1 MVQHGKKRMKMSRT
15 PAHRDA
21 TLANMAAALF
31 LHEKIRTTSPKAR
44 ALKPYVDRLITKAK
58 DESLHSR
65 RQVASYMP
73 HKEALKKLF
82 QELVPRLQER
92 NSGYSR
98 IIKAGVR
105 RGDAA
110 ELAVVE
116 LLFDGKTDTAGKK
129 TKKRRKKKTPAE
141 DAAKGAAVQAPIAE
155 EEKPVDEKPAGEVPM
170 TDEEAREEAAKAE
183 EEARKQEAE
192 KEAKEAEQAPRP
204 EGAPET
210 EAPDKRPSKEASQEK
225 DKGSK

>member
-1 MVQHGKKRMKMSRT
+1 MVQHGKKIFKMSRK

-65 RQVASYMP
+65 RQVASVMP

-82 QELVPRLQER
+82 QELVPKLQGR

-98 IIKAGVR
+98 IIKAGTR

-110 ELAVVE
+110 EVAVME
-116 LLFDGKTDTAGKK
+116 LIFDGTTETAAKK
-129 TKKRRKKKTPAE
+129 PKKRRAKKTPKE
-141 DAAKGAAVQAPIAE
+141 DSAKGTAAVQAPVKE
-155 EEKPVDEKPAGEVPM
+155 EEKPAEAAAEKPHEEAQTDGEV
-170 TDEEAREEAAKAE
+170 TAEAASE
-183 EEARKQEAE
+183 ESN
-192 KEAKEAEQAPRP
+192 EAK
-204 EGAPET
+204 
-210 EAPDKRPSKEASQEK
+210 K
-225 DKGSK
+225 DKE